1 MNNEQY
7 WPIELGTSGILA
19 PGRWLQA
26 RAILW
31 AIFLSACA
39 LGLFLTTQYLGR
51 WLSLPPNS
59 SYYIVLGIP
68 ILGLVGYGF
77 LVAAAEKRRPVE
89 VFPDR
94 WMIVEILSGALVA
107 FVLLCAMTGLLWSIG
122 LYQVQPNHLR
132 RVFASFVFNSY
143 LSGMLEELMFRAIL
157 LRILSRA
164 LGLRY
169 GLALSAALFGLAHL
183 NHVDWLAATSITI
196 NAGLSL
202 GLLYMATGRL
212 WIAIGMHTAWD
223 FTEDS
228 FLGVNSNNGLL
239 RSIPVVGRSE
249 LLTGGQFGPDAS
261 IFSLLLGVLLAGAI
275 VWAHRKGRFRAA
287 NPLIIQ

>member
-1 MNNEQY
+1 
-7 WPIELGTSGILA
+7 
-19 PGRWLQA
+19 
-26 RAILW
+26 
-31 AIFLSACA
+31 
-39 LGLFLTTQYLGR
+39 
-51 WLSLPPNS
+51 
-59 SYYIVLGIP
+59 
-68 ILGLVGYGF
+68 
-77 LVAAAEKRRPVE
+77 
-89 VFPDR
+89 
-94 WMIVEILSGALVA
+94 
-107 FVLLCAMTGLLWSIG
+107 
-122 LYQVQPNHLR
+122 
-132 RVFASFVFNSY
+132 
-143 LSGMLEELMFRAIL
+143 MLEELMFRAIL